1 MTDAWTTKFDRTW
14 LASGGA
20 CAESDS
26 HLAKLIGEHWN
37 LRGAGVSP
45 SAVLPMPCEATAAAL
60 RSLAMSPSSSIHGTI
75 LLALLGELLL
85 CAETGGILRKDTVD
99 RFAGGELERAAV
111 GDAMRLLR
119 NAVCHPASASDH
131 DDETGIASFAD
142 FVLDNFKEETW
153 ARNLRSRP
161 GELGRREVTFF
172 ALRLVE
178 SVGWDRAGRWNL
190 KFRGVKRPHGAGNR
204 SA

>member
-14 LASGGA
+14 LASREA
-20 CAESDS
+20 CVEFDK
-26 HLAKLIGEHWN
+26 HLAKLVGVHWN
-37 LRGAGVSP
+37 VRGAAALP
-45 SAVLPMPCEATAAAL
+45 SAVLPLPLEATAAAL
-60 RSLAMSPSSSIHGTI
+60 RPLGMSPSSSIHGTI

-99 RFAGGELERAAV
+99 RFAGGELERAAL

-119 NAVCHPASASDH
+119 NAACHPASASDH
-131 DDETGIASFAD
+131 DDETGIVSFAD
-142 FVLDNFKEETW
+142 FVLDNFQEETW

-161 GELGRREVTFF
+161 GDLARREVTFF

-178 SVGWDRAGRWNL
+178 SVGWDRAERWRL
-190 KFRGVKRPHGAGNR
+190 KLKGVKRPH